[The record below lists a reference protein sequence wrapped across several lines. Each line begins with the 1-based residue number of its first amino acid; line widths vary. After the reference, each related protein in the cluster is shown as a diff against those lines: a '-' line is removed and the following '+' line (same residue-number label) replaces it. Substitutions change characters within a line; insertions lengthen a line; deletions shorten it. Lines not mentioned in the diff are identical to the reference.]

1 MTGDLIARAPD
12 LRRRYMDAA
21 YAALDA
27 EDIPK
32 GVLVELEPEPAEGNQ
47 FWSEHPIVR
56 LGHIEVPR
64 RRRRQGLGS
73 KTMQV
78 LTRLADRMGVALAL
92 RAATGRNETFHER
105 FGFEGSGRM
114 LRPPGAPVEGGA

>member
-1 MTGDLIARAPD
+1 MTDDLIARAPD
-12 LRRRYMDAA
+12 IRRRYIGAA

-56 LGHIEVPR
+56 LDQIEVPR

-73 KTMQV
+73 KAMLV
-78 LTRLADRMGVALAL
+78 LTRRWC
-92 RAATGRNETFHER
+92 
-105 FGFEGSGRM
+105 
-114 LRPPGAPVEGGA
+114 